1 MSATTMEPA
10 SEVSAEELAD
20 EARRTQAL
28 DVARAST
35 GPAVVPTGMAA
46 RPALTVD
53 IVSIESPER
62 AEAIIQNRIRVLRTL
77 RRASMAETRG
87 SDWTL
92 GRAKDGRITAS
103 LRASGAQKVRKYWG
117 ISIFP
122 HSADVRVTTS
132 LDGQRVF
139 EITGDAVC
147 ATTGER
153 EANIRGY
160 RVEGEEFTGRDI
172 DRVGMEDLKQAARTA
187 LDTKAVRILAGLSA
201 GEPGELAEVW
211 NCTIDEVVR
220 RCVQGPG
227 FGKGRDRSEP
237 QAGPRPASPA
247 PAPAPQG
254 PPPGEPQGPPG
265 QSNDEPRVEPAL
277 DTLSDGALVGEA
289 NRLLGR
295 MGDSGEF
302 VRDVILK
309 FNKYGS
315 FKTEKQRNALRRCVE
330 HARGGVG
337 A

>member
-1 MSATTMEPA
+1 M
-10 SEVSAEELAD
+10 
-20 EARRTQAL
+20 
-28 DVARAST
+28 
-35 GPAVVPTGMAA
+35 
-46 RPALTVD
+46 
-53 IVSIESPER
+53 
-62 AEAIIQNRIRVLRTL
+62 
-77 RRASMAETRG
+77 
-87 SDWTL
+87 
-92 GRAKDGRITAS
+92 
-103 LRASGAQKVRKYWG
+103 
-117 ISIFP
+117 
-122 HSADVRVTTS
+122 
-132 LDGQRVF
+132 
-139 EITGDAVC
+139 
-147 ATTGER
+147 
-153 EANIRGY
+153 
-160 RVEGEEFTGRDI
+160 
-172 DRVGMEDLKQAARTA
+172 
-187 LDTKAVRILAGLSA
+187 
-201 GEPGELAEVW
+201 
-211 NCTIDEVVR
+211 
-220 RCVQGPG
+220 QGPG